1 MEKCKPSLQQHLK
14 SIEPNALNT
23 TFFSLANKQIIQNAI
38 RHDVWQ
44 QTSLRHM
51 IGEQS
56 DTELEIVMR
65 SIYLQ
70 YSTNRDDHVRNQVTD
85 LNQRVV
91 EHAVPNIINNI
102 KQHESYKEDL
112 DRGVQV
118 MEHPRNVSS
127 AGSKTLTP
135 HFF

>member
-1 MEKCKPSLQQHLK
+1 METCKPSLQQHLK

-44 QTSLRHM
+44 RTPSRHI

-56 DTELEIVMR
+56 DTELEIIMR

-70 YSTNRDDHVRNQVTD
+70 YSTNREAHIRNQVTD
-85 LNQRVV
+85 LNRRVV
-91 EHAVPNIINNI
+91 EHSVPNIINNI
-102 KQHESYKEDL
+102 QQQVAYKEDL

-118 MEHPRNVSS
+118 MEHPRNVSN